1 MIVATHNP
9 YEIGLDRNE
18 ANFVPLTPLTFIE
31 RAASVYPRH
40 TAVVHGSVRRDWA
53 ETYARCRRLASALRQ
68 RGIGL
73 GDTVA
78 AMLPNIPEMFEL
90 HFGVPMTG
98 AVLNTLNIRL
108 DPETIAFMLE
118 HGEAKILFTDR
129 EFSETI
135 SKALRLIQ
143 SEKRPLVIDVDDPQF
158 AGGENLGALDY
169 ATLLAEGDPEYAWPL
184 PADEWQAITLNYTSG
199 TTGNPKGVV
208 YHHRGAYLNAVSNV
222 LVWNMGLHPIYLWT
236 LPMFHCNGWCF
247 PWSIAAAVGTNIC
260 LRQVRADWVFE
271 AIKREKVD
279 HFCGA
284 PIVLNLLKNAPD
296 AMKVGI
302 DHRVKVMTAGAAPP
316 AAVIEGMERM
326 NFEVTHTYGLTETYG
341 PSVVCAWHADWDQR
355 PLEERSARKSR
366 QGVRYPMLEGLMVAH
381 PQTLEPVPK
390 DGATIGEIF
399 MRGNVVM
406 RGYLKNPGTSDQAFA
421 GGWFHSGDLA
431 VWHADGYLEIKDRSK
446 DIIISGGENISTI
459 EVEDVLYRHPA
470 ILEVAVVARP
480 DEMWGET
487 PCAFVTLKPEMDYVT
502 EEEIIEFCRN
512 QLARFKVPKTVVF
525 GPLPKTSTGKMQKYL
540 LRERAREL

>member
-1 MIVATHNP
+1 MSATHNP
-9 YEIGLDRNE
+9 YEMGLDRNA

-40 TAVVHGSVRRDWA
+40 TAVVHGPIRRDWA

-68 RGIGL
+68 RSIGL

-108 DPETIAFMLE
+108 DAETIAFMLQ
-118 HGEAKILFTDR
+118 HGEARILFTDR

-135 SKALRLIQ
+135 GRALRLIQ

-158 AGGENLGALDY
+158 AGGETLGTLDY
-169 ATLLAEGDPEYAWPL
+169 ETLLAEGDPAFAWQT

-208 YHHRGAYLNAVSNV
+208 YHHRGAYLNAISNV
-222 LVWNMGLHPIYLWT
+222 LVWDMGRHPVYLWT

-247 PWSIAAAVGTNIC
+247 PWSIAAAVGTNVC
-260 LRQVRADWVFE
+260 LRQVRADLVFE
-271 AIKREKVD
+271 LIKQEKVD

-284 PIVLNLLKNAPD
+284 PIVMNLLKNAPEE
-296 AMKVGI
+296 MKVGI
-302 DHRVKVMTAGAAPP
+302 PHRVKVMTAGAAPP

-326 NFEVTHTYGLTETYG
+326 NFEVTHVYGLTETYG
-341 PSVVCAWHADWDQR
+341 PAVVCAWH
-355 PLEERSARKSR
+355 EEWNVLSLKERAALKAR

-381 PQTLEPVPK
+381 PQSLEPVPR
-390 DGATIGEIF
+390 DGQTIGEIF

-406 RGYLKNPGTSDQAFA
+406 KGYLKNPGTSDEAFA

-431 VWHADGYLEIKDRSK
+431 VWHEDGYIDIKDRSK

-470 ILEVAVVARP
+470 VLEVAVVARP
-480 DEMWGET
+480 DEKWGET
-487 PCAFVTLKPEMDYVT
+487 PCAFVTLKTGMEHVT
-502 EEEIIEFCRN
+502 EEEIIGFCQS
-512 QLARFKVPKTVVF
+512 QLARFKTPKTVVF

-540 LRERAREL
+540 LRERARQL